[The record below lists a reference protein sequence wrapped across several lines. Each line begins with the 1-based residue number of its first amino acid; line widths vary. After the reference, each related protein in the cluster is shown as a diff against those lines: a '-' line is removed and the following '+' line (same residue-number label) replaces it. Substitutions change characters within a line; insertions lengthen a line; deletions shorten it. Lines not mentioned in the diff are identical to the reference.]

1 MSQPMRNLSSLKR
14 MAAEVLAVP
23 GLEMQLPVRA
33 LAVAAAHVRLLF
45 VWFHPDWRASYKSLW
60 ARAGQGLP
68 EHPGLDRMARQVEPR
83 PSDLIYR
90 FQEAGRR
97 AEILAESQGQ
107 RQPFRQ
113 YLRQLLAVLVRLEL
127 TQTIHLPQEDRRP
140 MAPALA
146 AERRKEMEM
155 QPVQR
160 VGIR

>member
-1 MSQPMRNLSSLKR
+1 

-23 GLEMQLPVRA
+23 GLETQSPVLA
-33 LAVAAAHVRLLF
+33 LAVAAAHARLLF

-97 AEILAESQGQ
+97 AEILAESQVQ
-107 RQPFRQ
+107 RQPFHQ
-113 YLRQLLAVLVRLEL
+113 YLRQLLVVLAQLVPI
-127 TQTIHLPQEDRRP
+127 QTIVLP
-140 MAPALA
+140 
-146 AERRKEMEM
+146 
-155 QPVQR
+155 
-160 VGIR
+160 